1 MTTLNPAVG
10 TVSNGP
16 GAASATRRSTSLR
29 QLDDMVARLREGA
42 PRLVQLSMSDRIA
55 LAQSM
60 QAGYLRIARRS
71 VEVACAVKGISADA
85 PVAAEEWATG
95 PWSVVR
101 HLRLVTESL
110 QAIQRTGTTPVGRI
124 GTDADGRLTVRVFP
138 ANRIDGV
145 LFSGITVDVH
155 MLAGV
160 TEESLDA
167 SRASFYRGRKH
178 DGRTVLVLGAGNIA
192 AIPAMDVV
200 TKLFNEGSVCLLKMN
215 PVNAYLGP
223 FIEEAFKEAI
233 QRGFLAVAYGGPEEG
248 AYVAQHT
255 GIDQIHLTGSA
266 ATYDSIVW
274 GPPGLERDARK
285 ARNQPVLAKP
295 VTAELGNVSPV
306 MVVPGPYTQKQLAF
320 QAENIT
326 GAVTCNASFL
336 CNAAKMLVMP
346 KAWEQRTSL
355 LAGIERILATVP
367 PRKAY
372 YPGAEHRWQRLTQ
385 GRSSVRMIGNAG
397 EGELP
402 WTILSGLDAADAR
415 EAAFT
420 EEPFCS
426 ILSETEVGSDDP
438 VEFLDRAVD
447 FANNR
452 LWGTLSA
459 DIVVHPKSL
468 KDPRIAQALER
479 AIARLRYGAVTVNS
493 WSGFIF
499 AFGSPPWG
507 AHPSSTPADIQ
518 SGNAWVH
525 NTSMLEGIEK
535 AVLRHPLTIVPKP
548 ATFPSHRT
556 AHRVMERITVLEER
570 AAWSKVPGVV
580 MAAMRG

>member
-1 MTTLNPAVG
+1 MTILSPPVGIRNAKPA
-10 TVSNGP
+10 
-16 GAASATRRSTSLR
+16 AASASGRPTSPR
-29 QLDDMVARLREGA
+29 QLDDMVARLREAA
-42 PRLVQLSMSDRIA
+42 PGFVRLSMIDRIA

-60 QAGYLRIARRS
+60 QAGYLRIARQS
-71 VEVACAVKGISADA
+71 VEAACAAKGISAES
-85 PVAAEEWATG
+85 PVAGEEWATG

-110 QAIQRTGTTPVGRI
+110 RAIQRTGTTPVGRV
-124 GTDADGRLTVRVFP
+124 GRNADGRLTVRVFP

-155 MLAGV
+155 MLPGV
-160 TEESLDA
+160 SEESLDA
-167 SRASFYRGRKH
+167 TRASFYKGPKH
-178 DGRTVLVLGAGNIA
+178 EGRTVLVLGAGNIA
-192 AIPAMDVV
+192 AIPAMDVI

-223 FIEEAFKEAI
+223 FIEEAFSEAI
-233 QRGFLAVAYGGPEEG
+233 ARGFLAVAYGGPEEG
-248 AYVAQHT
+248 AYLVHHR
-255 GIDQIHLTGSA
+255 GIDEIHLTGSA

-274 GPPGLERDARK
+274 GPPGPEREARK
-285 ARNQPVLAKP
+285 ARNQPVLTKP
-295 VTAELGNVSPV
+295 MTAELGNVSPV
-306 MVVPGPYTQKQLAF
+306 LVVPGPYSEKELAF
-320 QAENIT
+320 RAENIA

-336 CNAAKMLVMP
+336 CNSAKMLITP
-346 KAWEQRTSL
+346 KAWEQRHSFL
-355 LAGIERILATVP
+355 GALERILATVP
-367 PRKAY
+367 ARKAY
-372 YPGAEHRWQRLTQ
+372 YPGAEQRWQRLV
-385 GRSSVRMIGNAG
+385 GERERVRTIGSPAQ
-397 EGELP
+397 GELP
-402 WTILSGLDAADAR
+402 WTILAGLDATDAG
-415 EAAFT
+415 ESAFT
-420 EEPFCS
+420 TEPFCS

-468 KDPRIAQALER
+468 KDPRVAEALER
-479 AIARLRYGAVTVNS
+479 AITRLRYGAVTVNS

-507 AHPSSTPADIQ
+507 AYPGSTPVDIQ

-525 NTSMLEGIEK
+525 NTAMLEGIEK

-556 AHRVMERITVLEER
+556 AHTLMRRITSLEER
-570 AAWSKVPGVV
+570 ASWSKVPGVV
-580 MAAMRG
+580 AAAMRG